1 MHIIANKIL
10 LSTLLTTSLFLT
22 GCSISDENTKEGVKP
37 VQANTTE
44 TEESSGFFGS
54 WFGGDAD
61 EVPNVEK
68 TAETKE
74 SSGLFDSWFGG
85 DEKDVKDNSKKNLEK
100 NKGIKSAV
108 NKKYS
113 KLTGKQQ
120 EIIASIEIDAE
131 AERKKKIEAVKIG
144 NINEKVVA
152 KIAKQT
158 RIEDINVKLEE
169 DLKVLKGQLK
179 SSEQQ
184 LARTMEG
191 ELVGKVSSLDADIQ
205 SKVLSIKSK
214 TKDERVAV
222 ITSVEKK
229 ISDTQS
235 EVESKLMNEALTTE
249 LDRFYRFKEN
259 EKKLNQQYID
269 KLSVTKVGLD
279 KKRKKRL
286 TVMEQN
292 IHAMRQSNQELL
304 IIRVSELERQR
315 ISAALVIE
323 KKAKAEN
330 KAMID
335 KLIAKFMSEINTH
348 SKSIKAELAAKE
360 KAALSKVSTKY
371 DAEKS
376 ERAIKEREH
385 KVGLNAEI
393 IAAKKSAGSKMR
405 GNLVGERDSKITA
418 IDNSLEK
425 SIRRVY
431 TERKK
436 ALSSLESENQGQ
448 LKKEN
453 GVLQTMYNKNKR
465 DLIQKSKQAKSKITR
480 KARTKEMA
488 ILAQEK
494 REISAI
500 NKEID
505 VKIKTD
511 IDAAL
516 KL

>member
-1 MHIIANKIL
+1 M
-10 LSTLLTTSLFLT
+10 
-22 GCSISDENTKEGVKP
+22 
-37 VQANTTE
+37 
-44 TEESSGFFGS
+44 
-54 WFGGDAD
+54 
-61 EVPNVEK
+61 
-68 TAETKE
+68 
-74 SSGLFDSWFGG
+74 
-85 DEKDVKDNSKKNLEK
+85 
-100 NKGIKSAV
+100 
-108 NKKYS
+108 
-113 KLTGKQQ
+113 
-120 EIIASIEIDAE
+120 
-131 AERKKKIEAVKIG
+131 
-144 NINEKVVA
+144 
-152 KIAKQT
+152 
-158 RIEDINVKLEE
+158 
-169 DLKVLKGQLK
+169 
-179 SSEQQ
+179 
-184 LARTMEG
+184 
-191 ELVGKVSSLDADIQ
+191 
-205 SKVLSIKSK
+205 
-214 TKDERVAV
+214 
-222 ITSVEKK
+222 
-229 ISDTQS
+229 
-235 EVESKLMNEALTTE
+235 
-249 LDRFYRFKEN
+249 
-259 EKKLNQQYID
+259 
-269 KLSVTKVGLD
+269 
-279 KKRKKRL
+279 
-286 TVMEQN
+286 
-292 IHAMRQSNQELL
+292 L

-360 KAALSKVSTKY
+360 KAALSRVTTKY

-425 SIRRVY
+425 AIRRVY

-488 ILAQEK
+488 ILNQEK
-494 REISAI
+494 REIAAI

>member
-1 MHIIANKIL
+1 
-10 LSTLLTTSLFLT
+10 
-22 GCSISDENTKEGVKP
+22 
-37 VQANTTE
+37 
-44 TEESSGFFGS
+44 
-54 WFGGDAD
+54 
-61 EVPNVEK
+61 
-68 TAETKE
+68 
-74 SSGLFDSWFGG
+74 
-85 DEKDVKDNSKKNLEK
+85 
-100 NKGIKSAV
+100 
-108 NKKYS
+108 
-113 KLTGKQQ
+113 
-120 EIIASIEIDAE
+120 
-131 AERKKKIEAVKIG
+131 
-144 NINEKVVA
+144 
-152 KIAKQT
+152 
-158 RIEDINVKLEE
+158 
-169 DLKVLKGQLK
+169 
-179 SSEQQ
+179 
-184 LARTMEG
+184 
-191 ELVGKVSSLDADIQ
+191 
-205 SKVLSIKSK
+205 
-214 TKDERVAV
+214 
-222 ITSVEKK
+222 
-229 ISDTQS
+229 
-235 EVESKLMNEALTTE
+235 
-249 LDRFYRFKEN
+249 
-259 EKKLNQQYID
+259 
-269 KLSVTKVGLD
+269 
-279 KKRKKRL
+279 
-286 TVMEQN
+286 MEQN

-448 LKKEN
+448 LKKDT
-453 GVLQTMYNKNKR
+453 GVLQTVYNKNKR